1 MQDEQ
6 LTHAII
12 GCAFRVYNELG
23 FGFIESV
30 YETALILELTKN
42 CLRTET
48 QEPVKVYY
56 DTVEVGHFRFDIRVQ
71 GRVLVEV
78 KTVGKLHSVHE
89 KQLINYLS
97 ATGHDIGLL
106 INFGP
111 SEVEVRRKYR
121 DLRHLR
127 SDFPSPN
134 PF

>member
-48 QEPVKVYY
+48 QEPIKVYY
-56 DTVEVGHFRFDIRVQ
+56 DTVEVGHFVFDIRVQ
-71 GRVLVEV
+71 KRVLIEV
-78 KTVGKLHSVHE
+78 KSVRTLHTVHE

-97 ATGHDIGLL
+97 ATGHELGLL